1 MGIINIL
8 GASKELL
15 LSSDPDDPEPA
26 STLLVVDFVQK
37 PMGSNSESNGLLWR
51 NDG

>member
-15 LSSDPDDPEPA
+15 LSSEPDDPEPT
-26 STLLVVDFVQK
+26 SILQVVDFVQK
-37 PMGSNSESNGLLWR
+37 PMSLNSECNVLLRR